1 MSKIKKIYKNDFTIV
16 STSMYRDKH
25 LTFKLRGLLGT
36 MMSLPD
42 NWDFSIAGLAALTD
56 DGESSVRSG
65 LKQLEKLGYLKRER
79 VLDKGK
85 IIDWVYHFS
94 DYPAYLDNDSNESGN
109 DGGHNDKDL
118 RRKPHVENQQ
128 LENPHVENCTQLNIH
143 KENIQEENISIYND
157 DDNISS
163 IYSESEAFDNSVVV
177 NDNLTNSF
185 SNESLEGDILA
196 ENMTYDCFE
205 DEQFD
210 RFKEECKESLDDFNK
225 THKGM
230 KTPSLYRLKDIAMD
244 WIRSKEVYG
253 NAEYVTKAEEM
264 LGKVMNSFAKNNER
278 RALASLDKKDVK
290 MLFKAGVDYYDPN
303 SDSDIKNLQKWYAG
317 TLRNMIQN
325 A

>member
-1 MSKIKKIYKNDFTIV
+1 MSKIRKVYKNDFTIV

-42 NWDFSIAGLAALTD
+42 DWDFSIAGLAALTD

-79 VLDKGK
+79 LLDKGK
-85 IIDWVYHFS
+85 IVDWVYHFS
-94 DYPAYLDNDSNESGN
+94 DYPAYLDNSTSEGGN
-109 DGGHNDKDL
+109 NGGCNNKEL
-118 RRKPHVENQQ
+118 GQKPLVENQQ

-163 IYSESEAFDNSVVV
+163 VYSESEAFNNSVVV
-177 NDNLTNSF
+177 NDNLTDSL
-185 SNESLEGDILA
+185 SKESLEGDILA
-196 ENMTYDCFE
+196 ENMTYNCFE

-210 RFKEECKESLDDFNK
+210 RFKEECKESLDDFNEA
-225 THKGM
+225 HKSM

-253 NAEYVTKAEEM
+253 NAEYVTKAEKM
-264 LGKVMNSFAKNNER
+264 LGKVMNSFTKNDER
-278 RALASLDKKDVK
+278 RALANLDKKDVR

>member
-42 NWDFSIAGLAALTD
+42 DWDFSIAGLAALTD

-109 DGGHNDKDL
+109 EGGHNDKDL

-163 IYSESEAFDNSVVV
+163 IYSESRAFNNSVVV
-177 NDNLTNSF
+177 NDNLTDSL
-185 SNESLEGDILA
+185 SKESLEGDILA
-196 ENMTYDCFE
+196 ENITYDCLE

-225 THKGM
+225 AHKSM

-253 NAEYVTKAEEM
+253 NAEYVTKAEKM
-264 LGKVMNSFAKNNER
+264 LGKVMNSFTKNDER
-278 RALASLDKKDVK
+278 RALASLDKKDVR

>member
-94 DYPAYLDNDSNESGN
+94 DYPAYLDNDSNESGDN
-109 DGGHNDKDL
+109 GSHNDKDL

-163 IYSESEAFDNSVVV
+163 IYSKSRAFDNSVVV
-177 NDNLTNSF
+177 NDNLTDSL
-185 SNESLEGDILA
+185 SKESLEGDILA
-196 ENMTYDCFE
+196 ENMTYNCFE

-210 RFKEECKESLDDFNK
+210 RFKEECKESLDNFNEV
-225 THKGM
+225 HKSM

-253 NAEYVTKAEEM
+253 NAEYVTKAEKM
-264 LGKVMNSFAKNNER
+264 LGKVMNSFTKNNER
-278 RALASLDKKDVK
+278 RALANLDKKDVR

>member
-1 MSKIKKIYKNDFTIV
+1 MSKIRKVYKNDFTIV

-42 NWDFSIAGLAALTD
+42 DWDFSIAGLAALTD

-94 DYPAYLDNDSNESGN
+94 DYPAYLDNNSNESGN
-109 DGGHNDKDL
+109 NGGHNNKDL
-118 RRKPHVENQQ
+118 RRKPLVENQQ

-163 IYSESEAFDNSVVV
+163 IYSESRAFNNSVVV
-177 NDNLTNSF
+177 NDNLTDSL
-185 SNESLEGDILA
+185 SKESLEGDILA
-196 ENMTYDCFE
+196 ENITYDCLE

-225 THKGM
+225 AHKSM

-253 NAEYVTKAEEM
+253 NAEYVTKAEKM
-264 LGKVMNSFAKNNER
+264 LGKVMNSFTKNDER
-278 RALASLDKKDVK
+278 RALASLDKKDVR

>member
-94 DYPAYLDNDSNESGN
+94 DYPAYLDDNSNESGN
-109 DGGHNDKDL
+109 NGGHNDKDL

-128 LENPHVENCTQLNIH
+128 LENPHVENCTQLNIQ

-157 DDNISS
+157 DDNISG
-163 IYSESEAFDNSVVV
+163 IYSESAAFDNTVVV
-177 NDNLTNSF
+177 NDDLTDSF
-185 SNESLEGDILA
+185 SNGSIEGDIL
-196 ENMTYDCFE
+196 
-205 DEQFD
+205 
-210 RFKEECKESLDDFNK
+210 S
-225 THKGM
+225 
-230 KTPSLYRLKDIAMD
+230 
-244 WIRSKEVYG
+244 SKQ
-253 NAEYVTKAEEM
+253 
-264 LGKVMNSFAKNNER
+264 S
-278 RALASLDKKDVK
+278 
-290 MLFKAGVDYYDPN
+290 
-303 SDSDIKNLQKWYAG
+303 
-317 TLRNMIQN
+317 
-325 A
+325 

>member
-42 NWDFSIAGLAALTD
+42 DWDFSIAGLAALTD

-79 VLDKGK
+79 LLDKGK
-85 IIDWVYHFS
+85 IVDWVYHFS

-109 DGGHNDKDL
+109 EGGHNDKDL

-163 IYSESEAFDNSVVV
+163 IYSESRAFNNSVVV
-177 NDNLTNSF
+177 NDNLTDSL
-185 SNESLEGDILA
+185 SKESLEGDILA
-196 ENMTYDCFE
+196 ENITYDCLE

-225 THKGM
+225 AHKSM

-253 NAEYVTKAEEM
+253 NAEYVTKAEKM
-264 LGKVMNSFAKNNER
+264 LGKVMNSFTKNDER
-278 RALASLDKKDVK
+278 RALASLDKKDVR

>member
-1 MSKIKKIYKNDFTIV
+1 MSKIRKVYKNDFTIV

-42 NWDFSIAGLAALTD
+42 DWDFSIAGLAALTD

-109 DGGHNDKDL
+109 EGGHNDKDL

-163 IYSESEAFDNSVVV
+163 IYSESRAFNNSVVV
-177 NDNLTNSF
+177 NDNLTDSL
-185 SNESLEGDILA
+185 SKESLEGDILA
-196 ENMTYDCFE
+196 ENITYDCLE

-225 THKGM
+225 AHKSM

-253 NAEYVTKAEEM
+253 NAEYVTKAEKM
-264 LGKVMNSFAKNNER
+264 LGKVMNSFTKNDER
-278 RALASLDKKDVK
+278 RALASLDKKDVR
-290 MLFKAGVDYYDPN
+290 MLFKSGVDYYDPN

>member
-94 DYPAYLDNDSNESGN
+94 DYPAYLDNNSNESGN
-109 DGGHNDKDL
+109 NGGHNNKDL
-118 RRKPHVENQQ
+118 RRKPLVENQQ

-163 IYSESEAFDNSVVV
+163 IYSESRAFDNSIVV
-177 NDNLTNSF
+177 NDNLTDSL

-196 ENMTYDCFE
+196 ENITYDCFE

-225 THKGM
+225 AHKSM

-253 NAEYVTKAEEM
+253 NAEYVTKAEKM
-264 LGKVMNSFAKNNER
+264 LGKVMNSFTKNDER
-278 RALASLDKKDVK
+278 RALASLDKKDVR

>member
-1 MSKIKKIYKNDFTIV
+1 MSKIRKVYKNDFTIV

-42 NWDFSIAGLAALTD
+42 DWDFSIAGLAALTD

-79 VLDKGK
+79 ILDKGK
-85 IIDWVYHFS
+85 IVDWVYHFS
-94 DYPAYLDNDSNESGN
+94 DYPAYLDNSTSEGGN
-109 DGGHNDKDL
+109 NGGCNNKDL
-118 RRKPHVENQQ
+118 GQKPLVENQQ
-128 LENPHVENCTQLNIH
+128 LENPHVENCTQLNIQ

-177 NDNLTNSF
+177 NDNLTDSF

-196 ENMTYDCFE
+196 ENIAYDCFE
-205 DEQFD
+205 DEQFG
-210 RFKEECKESLDDFNK
+210 RFKEECKESLDNFNEV
-225 THKGM
+225 HKSM

-253 NAEYVTKAEEM
+253 NAEYVTEAEKM
-264 LGKVMNSFAKNNER
+264 LGKVMNSFTKNDER
-278 RALASLDKKDVK
+278 RALASLDKKDVR

>member
-1 MSKIKKIYKNDFTIV
+1 
-16 STSMYRDKH
+16 
-25 LTFKLRGLLGT
+25 
-36 MMSLPD
+36 
-42 NWDFSIAGLAALTD
+42 
-56 DGESSVRSG
+56 
-65 LKQLEKLGYLKRER
+65 
-79 VLDKGK
+79 
-85 IIDWVYHFS
+85 
-94 DYPAYLDNDSNESGN
+94 
-109 DGGHNDKDL
+109 
-118 RRKPHVENQQ
+118 
-128 LENPHVENCTQLNIH
+128 

-163 IYSESEAFDNSVVV
+163 IYSESEAFNNSVVV
-177 NDNLTNSF
+177 NDNLTDSL
-185 SNESLEGDILA
+185 SKESLEGDILA
-196 ENMTYDCFE
+196 ENMTYNCFE

-253 NAEYVTKAEEM
+253 NAEYVTKAEKM
-264 LGKVMNSFAKNNER
+264 LGKVMNSFTKNDER
-278 RALASLDKKDVK
+278 RALASLDKKDVR